1 MHKVYYKKAGKGT
14 PKGYRTDLNMKL
26 KKTGILIIAGL
37 VLSICSGKLLFDTQ
51 AYEHNEL
58 NIAILG
64 VFQTI
69 LPGDKEVKH
78 QNPYF
83 YSQNTFNL
91 SAEATYYSTVSYDAK
106 EKVNIEGK
114 LIKNYKT
121 GDLFKLKID
130 FREDQGLIYDN
141 TFKAPIQLTSDRV
154 VFYFYVTNEKIYLV
168 NPYIYNEQKKQVY
181 IGLNNEMALT
191 FFLPTDQKIIANS
204 EIVCQEE
211 ILHVVDEYGGVTNI
225 TSKNEEVEYGRR
237 EYNQSNGE
245 LSFHEDFIWEKDKG
259 LIFYGSAYRME
270 AEILYLNAIE
280 EIE

>member
-1 MHKVYYKKAGKGT
+1 MKSKKI
-14 PKGYRTDLNMKL
+14 
-26 KKTGILIIAGL
+26 GILIIAGL

-225 TSKNEEVEYGRR
+225 TSKIEDVEYGCG
-237 EYNQSNGE
+237 EYNQSNGV
-245 LSFHEDFIWEKDKG
+245 LSFLVDFTKQSQNDIR
-259 LIFYGSAYRME
+259 S
-270 AEILYLNAIE
+270 
-280 EIE
+280 